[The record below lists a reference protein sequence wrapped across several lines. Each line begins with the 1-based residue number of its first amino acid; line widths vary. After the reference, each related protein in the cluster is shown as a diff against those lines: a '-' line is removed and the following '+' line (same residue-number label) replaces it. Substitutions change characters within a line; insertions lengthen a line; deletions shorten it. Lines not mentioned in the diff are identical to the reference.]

1 MGAVLPEPQIF
12 ALADR
17 ALEAVVWQI
26 EDDQWAIEMP
36 ESFATGDIAHPTLR
50 QIINAHAYDDAWV
63 PDMLAGRT
71 MAEVG
76 IDAHQGDVIGDNP
89 KAVFSGIVDRAVAAA
104 KAVEDLEAP
113 VHCSFG
119 DYTTQQYL
127 WQANFYR
134 GIRAHDIAQVIGVP
148 ANLPEPLVAGLFDEL
163 GGVAEEWRAIGI
175 LPPPIAVPDEAPLL
189 DRLLGLVGREA

>member
-1 MGAVLPEPQIF
+1 MSAVLPEPQVF

-26 EDDQWAIEMP
+26 QDDQWAMEMP
-36 ESFATGDIAHPTLR
+36 ESFRTGDIEVPTLR
-50 QIINAHAYDDAWV
+50 QVVNSHAYDDAWV

-71 MAEVG
+71 MDEVG
-76 IDAHQGDVIGDNP
+76 VDAHKGDVIGDNP
-89 KAVFSGIVDRAVAAA
+89 KAAFSGIVDRAVAAA
-104 KAVEDLEAP
+104 AAVEDLEAP

-119 DYTTQQYL
+119 DFTTQQYL

-134 GIRAHDIAQVIGVP
+134 GLRAHDIARAIGVP

-163 GGVAEEWRAIGI
+163 SAVAEEWRAIGV
-175 LPPPIAVPDEAPLL
+175 LPPPIPVADDAPLL
-189 DRLLGLVGREA
+189 